1 MGIGKRIGDLCAE
14 RGINLR
20 KLAIN
25 ADVPYT
31 TLYSAVKRD
40 SDGMDTETLKKI
52 ADALGVVPAALY
64 GWQIDTATT
73 QEITQEAD
81 SVESSHYE
89 DSKLYNDEEIN
100 PDAIE
105 GYFQILLSFGY
116 AVRYIDG
123 NFQIRKSKWIGNR
136 FERSSEIFILSDD
149 EMKELIKKQLS
160 YAKFNLQEVLENA
173 HYFCVP
179 KENSTTKAPPAPAE
193 AAPTP
198 SEGKG
203 QDGGE
208 NA

>member
-1 MGIGKRIGDLCAE
+1 MGIGKRIGDLCAK

-52 ADALGVVPAALY
+52 ADALGVGPAALY
-64 GWQIDTATT
+64 GWQIDTVTT
-73 QEITQEAD
+73 QGITQEVD
-81 SVESSHYE
+81 SVQLSHYE
-89 DSKLYNDEEIN
+89 DSKLYDDDEIH

-123 NFQIRKSKWIGNR
+123 NFQLRKSKWIGNR

-149 EMKELIKKQLS
+149 EMKELIQKQLS

-173 HYFCVP
+173 HCFHVQ
-179 KENSTTKAPPAPAE
+179 KENTAVEAPPD
-193 AAPTP
+193 
-198 SEGKG
+198 GKDQG
-203 QDGGE
+203 GGE